1 MPQRV
6 RFVGGGFDGFGF
18 VGFGFVGVGLR
29 PRVQLRALMMLDVG
43 ALGASTV
50 SACCLLGSPRP
61 RRVWISASLMV
72 LAMLGCVLASAAP
85 GLGLVSIVLS
95 LASAGFALQRRD
107 GRVAPMSLHRALGG
121 VTMAALV
128 SLSLGMAGA
137 PDARGGGAVVPAH
150 AHGVSLAA
158 IAFAFVAGY
167 LVYSAWL
174 LAGMLR
180 VARGA
185 SSPIRRVRPRS
196 LLAVGEIAGM
206 AVGVVLMCA
215 M

>member
-1 MPQRV
+1 
-6 RFVGGGFDGFGF
+6 
-18 VGFGFVGVGLR
+18 
-29 PRVQLRALMMLDVG
+29 MMLDVG

-72 LAMLGCVLASAAP
+72 LALLGCVLASAAP

-95 LASAGFALQRRD
+95 LASAGFALQRRG

-137 PDARGGGAVVPAH
+137 GRSGAAPAH
-150 AHGVSLAA
+150 SHGVPLVA
-158 IAFAFVAGY
+158 IAFAFVTGY
-167 LVYSAWL
+167 LVYSGWL
-174 LAGMLR
+174 LLGMVRARR
-180 VARGA
+180 VAPRAGRTRG
-185 SSPIRRVRPRS
+185 
-196 LLAVGEIAGM
+196 LLEIGEVTGM
-206 AVGVVLMCA
+206 AAGVLLMCA

>member
-1 MPQRV
+1 
-6 RFVGGGFDGFGF
+6 
-18 VGFGFVGVGLR
+18 
-29 PRVQLRALMMLDVG
+29 MMLDVG

-72 LAMLGCVLASAAP
+72 LAMLGCVLASALP

-95 LASAGFALQRRD
+95 LASAGFALQRHD

-128 SLSLGMAGA
+128 SLSLGMASGVPGSRAAGA
-137 PDARGGGAVVPAH
+137 LVPAH

-158 IAFAFVAGY
+158 IAVAFVTGY
-167 LVYSAWL
+167 LGYSAWL
-174 LAGMLR
+174 LVGMLR
-180 VARGA
+180 APRGA
-185 SSPIRRVRPRS
+185 SSAGRAGRVRPRA
-196 LLAVGEIAGM
+196 LLELGEVAGM
-206 AVGVVLMCA
+206 AAGVVLMCA

>member
-1 MPQRV
+1 
-6 RFVGGGFDGFGF
+6 
-18 VGFGFVGVGLR
+18 
-29 PRVQLRALMMLDVG
+29 MMLDVG

-128 SLSLGMAGA
+128 AMSLGMAG
-137 PDARGGGAVVPAH
+137 VPASSAPAH
-150 AHGVSLAA
+150 SHGVSLAA
-158 IAFAFVAGY
+158 IAFGFVAGY
-167 LVYSAWL
+167 LAYSAWL
-174 LAGMLR
+174 LIAMARARREAADRPGR
-180 VARGA
+180 ARG
-185 SSPIRRVRPRS
+185 I
-196 LLAVGEIAGM
+196 LQFGEVAGM
-206 AVGVVLMCA
+206 AVGVLLMCA

>member
-1 MPQRV
+1 
-6 RFVGGGFDGFGF
+6 
-18 VGFGFVGVGLR
+18 
-29 PRVQLRALMMLDVG
+29 MMLDVG

-50 SACCLLGSPRP
+50 SACCLLGSTRP

-72 LAMLGCVLASAAP
+72 LAMLGCVLASALP

-128 SLSLGMAGA
+128 SLSLGMVGAG
-137 PDARGGGAVVPAH
+137 RSGAAAAH
-150 AHGVSLAA
+150 SHGVPLVA

-167 LVYSAWL
+167 LVYSGWL
-174 LAGMLR
+174 LLVMVRAHR
-180 VARGA
+180 VAPRAG
-185 SSPIRRVRPRS
+185 RPRG
-196 LLAVGEIAGM
+196 LLELGEVTGM
-206 AVGVVLMCA
+206 AAGVLLMCA